1 MKKQV
6 EAWIKFAES
15 DILTISEIIENPLLT
30 NVVTFHCQQ
39 AIEKYFK
46 AFILENEKPLTKIH
60 NLLTLYGTI
69 KEIVDIDLNED
80 LLSTIND
87 IYLESRY
94 PGEIGLLDDGSMP
107 TIEQANQFFSF
118 AREIGVKIKKELNKS
133 AMDKAGILDLFE
145 NRASS

>member
-6 EAWIKFAES
+6 EAWIGFAEK
-15 DILTISEIIENPLLT
+15 DILTVSEIIKNPDLT

-46 AFILENEKPLTKIH
+46 AFILENEKSILKSH
-60 NLLTLYGTI
+60 NLLALYGII
-69 KEIVDIDLNED
+69 KEIIDLELDED
-80 LLSTIND
+80 LLSTVND

-107 TIEQANQFFSF
+107 TIKQANQFFTF
-118 AREIGVKIKKELNKS
+118 AKEIEEKIKNEIKK
-133 AMDKAGILDLFE
+133 
-145 NRASS
+145 

>member
-6 EAWIKFAES
+6 EAWIGFAGK
-15 DILTISEIIENPLLT
+15 DLLTVSEIIENPDLT

-46 AFILENEKPLTKIH
+46 AFKLEHDKPLLKIH
-60 NLLTLYGTI
+60 NLLALYGMMKETI
-69 KEIVDIDLNED
+69 NLELNED
-80 LLSTIND
+80 LLSMIND

-107 TIEQANQFFSF
+107 TSEQANQFFNF
-118 AREIGVKIKKELNKS
+118 AKEVEVKIKNELNIPPVRLV
-133 AMDKAGILDLFE
+133 ALHPNLF
-145 NRASS
+145 

>member
-6 EAWIKFAES
+6 EQWIKFAEI
-15 DILTISEIIENPLLT
+15 DLLTVSEIIGKPQLT
-30 NVVTFHCQQ
+30 NSAAFHCQQ

-46 AFILENEKPLTKIH
+46 AFILENEKPLAKIH

-69 KEIVDIDLNED
+69 KEIAEFDFDED
-80 LLSTIND
+80 LLAMIND

-107 TIEQANQFFSF
+107 TIEQAVRFFAF
-118 AREIGVKIKKELNKS
+118 AKEVGAEIKEKLH
-133 AMDKAGILDLFE
+133 I
-145 NRASS
+145 

>member
-6 EAWIKFAES
+6 EAWIRFAEK
-15 DILTISEIIENPLLT
+15 DILTISEIINNPNLT
-30 NVVTFHCQQ
+30 NIVAFHCQQ

-46 AFILENEKPLTKIH
+46 AFILENEKPILKIH

-69 KEIVDIDLNED
+69 KEIKKIDIDED

-107 TIEQANQFFSF
+107 TIKQAEQFYTF
-118 AREIGVKIKKELNKS
+118 AKKIEIKIKNELNYNIK
-133 AMDKAGILDLFE
+133 
-145 NRASS
+145 

>member
-6 EAWIKFAES
+6 EAWIGFAEK
-15 DILTISEIIENPLLT
+15 DLLTVSEIIENPALT
-30 NVVTFHCQQ
+30 NIVIFHCQQ

-46 AFILENEKPLTKIH
+46 AFILEKEKPLMKIH

-69 KEIVDIDLNED
+69 KEIVDLKLDED

-94 PGEIGLLDDGSMP
+94 PGEIGLLDESSMP
-107 TIEQANQFFSF
+107 AIEQANQFYVF
-118 AREIGVKIKKELNKS
+118 AKEIESKIKNEVNRSS
-133 AMDKAGILDLFE
+133 AE
-145 NRASS
+145 E

>member
-6 EAWIKFAES
+6 EAWIGFAEK
-15 DILTISEIIENPLLT
+15 DILTISEIIENQNLT
-30 NVVTFHCQQ
+30 NIVEFHCQQ

-46 AFILENEKPLTKIH
+46 AFLLENNKPLTRIH
-60 NLLTLYGTI
+60 NLLALYGVI
-69 KEIVDIDLNED
+69 KEIIDLNIDED

-107 TIEQANQFFSF
+107 TIEQANQFFIF
-118 AREIGVKIKKELNKS
+118 AKEIEIKIKNELNK
-133 AMDKAGILDLFE
+133 
-145 NRASS
+145 

>member
-6 EAWIKFAES
+6 EAWIHFAEK
-15 DILTISEIIENPLLT
+15 DLLTVSEIIEKAELT
-30 NVVTFHCQQ
+30 NVAAFHCQQ

-46 AFILENEKPLTKIH
+46 AFILENEKPLVKIH

-69 KEIVDIDLNED
+69 KEITDLEFDED
-80 LLSTIND
+80 LLAIIND

-107 TIEQANQFFSF
+107 TIEQSTQFLAF
-118 AREIGVKIKKELNKS
+118 AKEVAAKIKRELHKNDKE
-133 AMDKAGILDLFE
+133 
-145 NRASS
+145 

>member
-6 EAWIKFAES
+6 EAWIQFAEK
-15 DILTISEIIENPLLT
+15 DMLTISEIIKNPNLT
-30 NVVTFHCQQ
+30 NIVAFHCQQ

-46 AFILENEKPLTKIH
+46 AFILEKEKPLIKIH

-69 KEIVDIDLNED
+69 KEIIDLELNED
-80 LLSTIND
+80 LLSTLND

-107 TIEQANQFFSF
+107 TIKQANEFFEF
-118 AREIGVKIKKELNKS
+118 AKLIEQKIKNELNKT
-133 AMDKAGILDLFE
+133 DNKELTVP
-145 NRASS
+145 

>member
-6 EAWIKFAES
+6 EAWIGFAEQ
-15 DILTISEIIENPLLT
+15 DILTVSELIENPNLT
-30 NVVTFHCQQ
+30 NIVAFHCQQ

-46 AFILENEKPLTKIH
+46 AFLLGNGKSLTKIH

-69 KEIVDIDLNED
+69 KKIIDLELNED

-94 PGEIGLLDDGSMP
+94 PGEIGLLDNGSMP
-107 TIEQANQFFSF
+107 TIAQANQFFDF
-118 AREIGVKIKKELNKS
+118 TKEVETKIKNELSKKN
-133 AMDKAGILDLFE
+133 LL
-145 NRASS
+145 

>member
-6 EAWIKFAES
+6 ESWIGFAEK
-15 DILTISEIIENPLLT
+15 DILTVTEIIENPNLT
-30 NVVTFHCQQ
+30 NIVTFHCQQ

-46 AFILENEKPLTKIH
+46 AFLLENEKPLMKIH

-69 KEIVDIDLNED
+69 KEIVDFEFDED

-107 TIEQANQFFSF
+107 TVGQASRFFTFAKEIET
-118 AREIGVKIKKELNKS
+118 KIKNELNNTK
-133 AMDKAGILDLFE
+133 
-145 NRASS
+145 R